1 MNCSRAQ
8 HLLQLYID
16 GQLNLRQTRTLERH
30 LLHCETCRSE
40 WMLLEDVVAE
50 VHSLSHV
57 IEPSWLT
64 ESIMARVAETTAQPP
79 PELATE
85 PPRPRQQAWQRAPFR
100 LTLQDLV
107 LSSLLATLVVIG
119 FTVFQPGLRDSL
131 AKSMNP
137 LMGTVLADLLFLI
150 SPNAGLWGL
159 VAWLLWVGLGI
170 TITLVLAGSEV
181 RSQWRQRIRGWL
193 PQGWR

>member
-16 GQLNLRQTRTLERH
+16 GQLSLRQTRTLERH
-30 LLHCETCRSE
+30 LLHCRACRSE
-40 WMLLEDVVAE
+40 WMLLEDIVAG

-57 IEPSWLT
+57 TEPSWLT

-79 PELATE
+79 AELAIE
-85 PPRPRQQAWQRAPFR
+85 PPRPRQRAAQRAPFR
-100 LTLQDLV
+100 LTLQDLI
-107 LSSLLATLVVIG
+107 LSSLLATLVVIV
-119 FTVFQPGLRDSL
+119 FTMFQPGLRDTV
-131 AKSMNP
+131 AKSVNP
-137 LMGTVLADLLFLI
+137 LLGIVLSDLQFLI
-150 SPNAGLWGL
+150 SPNAGILGL

-193 PQGWR
+193 PQDWR